1 MNNDQA
7 VPMRHTI
14 PDLSSY
20 YGEKMMTN
28 CYLLR
33 RPADAL
39 FQPLSGEPDFDLLL
53 WMLGGCGEPGE
64 LGLRRVGELVERR
77 DEGQVVVQRRVVF
90 GRVEGHCDLGHLG
103 RIKSAETLG

>member
-1 MNNDQA
+1 
-7 VPMRHTI
+7 MRHPI
-14 PDLSSY
+14 ADFSSY

-39 FQPLSGEPDFDLLL
+39 FEPLSGEPDFDLLL
-53 WMLGGCGEPGE
+53 WMLGGRGEPGE
-64 LGLRRVGELVERR
+64 LGLRRVGELVERG
-77 DEGQVVVQRRVVF
+77 DEGQVVVQGRVVF

-103 RIKSAETLG
+103 SRKSAETLG